1 MSKAQGIANSA
12 NQGQFKNRI
21 INGAMMIDQR
31 NAGASI
37 SMTDAVFA
45 YAVDRTAAYK
55 STTASTTAQ
64 RSTVAPAGFTNSFLF
79 TTTTGGTVSAG
90 NQNIIQQ
97 SIEGFNVADLGW
109 GTANAQPITIS
120 FWVRAS
126 LTGTY
131 GVGLSNSAAN
141 RVYVATYS
149 VSSAN
154 TWEYKTITI
163 AGDTTGTWLTD
174 NGIGIRLRFDLG
186 SGSTYQGTAGSWGT
200 TLINTT
206 SAQVSVVGT
215 TGATFYITGVQL
227 EKGSTATSFDYRP
240 YGTELSLCQRYYYR
254 IVAESSFGRFGSSFN
269 FATNTAIGIVSFPV
283 IMRTTPTALEQS
295 GTASNYTVIATSV
308 TTCTGV
314 PTLNANG
321 TNTKIGVVSFAT
333 TSGLVAGQ
341 ASQLSSSSGVS
352 TAYLGWSAEL

>member
-31 NAGASI
+31 NAGASV
-37 SMTDAVFA
+37 SMTNGVFA
-45 YAVDRTAAYK
+45 YAVDRTYAYK
-55 STTASTTAQ
+55 DTTASTTAQ
-64 RSTVAPAGFTNSFLF
+64 RSTVAPTGFTNSFLF
-79 TTTTGGTVSAG
+79 TTTTGGTVASG
-90 NQNIIQQ
+90 GQNFIQQ
-97 SIEGFNVADLGW
+97 AIEGFNVADLGW

-131 GVGLSNSAAN
+131 GVGITNSVAN
-141 RVYVATYS
+141 RVSVATYS

-154 TWEYKTITI
+154 TWEYKTITV

-174 NGIGIRLRFDLG
+174 NSIGIRLRFDLG
-186 SGSTYQGTAGSWGT
+186 SGSTYQGTAGSWGS

-206 SAQVSVVGT
+206 SAQVSVIGT

-240 YGTELSLCQRYYYR
+240 YGTELALCQRYY
-254 IVAESSFGRFGSSFN
+254 EKSFN
-269 FATNTAIGIVSFPV
+269 IDQAPVSNVGGVQGALSIPVYSTATFTNI
-283 IMRTTPTALEQS
+283 
-295 GTASNYTVIATSV
+295 GTAT
-308 TTCTGV
+308 
-314 PTLNANG
+314 
-321 TNTKIGVVSFAT
+321 FA
-333 TSGLVAGQ
+333 VEKRA
-341 ASQLSSSSGVS
+341 VS
-352 TAYLGWSAEL
+352 TLTTFNPFAAGSGWSLSGASNITASSYGIGTRAVSIRMDGSPGGTGSIGSIHWVASIEL

>member
-227 EKGSTATSFDYRP
+227 EKGSTATSFDYRS
-240 YGTELSLCQRYYYR
+240 YGTELSLCQRYYER
-254 IVAESSFGRFGSSFN
+254 ISGEGAANSIYVVQYAITGNGYVVPLTWSVEKR
-269 FATNTAIGIVSFPV
+269 TNPTLSKAGTWSVTNASQPAIGGAGLKSFY
-283 IMRTTPTALEQS
+283 LFS
-295 GTASNYTVIATSV
+295 IATS
-308 TTCTGV
+308 TGQSYF
-314 PTLNANG
+314 G
-321 TNTKIGVVSFAT
+321 TVN
-333 TSGLVAGQ
+333 
-341 ASQLSSSSGVS
+341 SSTYVD
-352 TAYLGWSAEL
+352 ASAEL